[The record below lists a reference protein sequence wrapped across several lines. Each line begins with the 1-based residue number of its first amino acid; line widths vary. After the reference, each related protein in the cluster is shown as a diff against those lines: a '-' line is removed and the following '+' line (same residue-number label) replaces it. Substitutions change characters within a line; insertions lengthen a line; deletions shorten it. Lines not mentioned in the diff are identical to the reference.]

1 MGVTAGAT
9 TRVRSRSTRPMMRKL
24 VAIVSAETNTTDA
37 HTIRLRTSRSVI
49 VGLPFMGIVIVVV
62 VVMTSFL
69 GSGLVHVDG
78 FGGRL
83 DRL

>member
-9 TRVRSRSTRPMMRKL
+9 TRVRSRSTRAMMRKL

-37 HTIRLRTSRSVI
+37 HTIRLRTSRSFI
-49 VGLPFMGIVIVVV
+49 VGLPFVGIVVV
-62 VVMTSFL
+62 VIVMTSFL

-83 DRL
+83 DRS